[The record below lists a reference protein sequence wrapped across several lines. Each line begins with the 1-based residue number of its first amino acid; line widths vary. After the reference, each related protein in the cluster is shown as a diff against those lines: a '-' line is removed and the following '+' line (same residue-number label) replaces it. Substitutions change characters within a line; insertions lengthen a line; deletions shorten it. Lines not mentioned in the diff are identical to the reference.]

1 MKPTVYMP
9 YALQLQI
16 AEDDSMPDGPDN
28 VDDLSQDLSAIS
40 ADDCKVS
47 SDQYNNEAFATYFY
61 VFTYLLTTARRRC
74 RSRRARV
81 PRAALTAA
89 RPPRRLPGRRW
100 RRRSPPRRHLSSYLP
115 TYPSLCSLY
124 LYLSLYRRLYLYLSL
139 SILITIYQSIQAGVA
154 GGPGHGQGEPNAD
167 SLRSGSIHVH
177 AHDMHMCM

>member
-1 MKPTVYMP
+1 
-9 YALQLQI
+9 
-16 AEDDSMPDGPDN
+16 MPDGPDN
-28 VDDLSQDLSAIS
+28 VNDDLSQDLSAIS

-47 SDQYNNEAFATYFY
+47 SDQLNNEAFATYFY

-115 TYPSLCSLY
+115 TYPSLCFYISIYLSIAVSISIY
-124 LYLSLYRRLYLYLSL
+124 LYLFS
-139 SILITIYQSIQAGVA
+139 
-154 GGPGHGQGEPNAD
+154 
-167 SLRSGSIHVH
+167 
-177 AHDMHMCM
+177 